1 MRAGDALYQTTY
13 AYDPLV
19 SVTAADGA
27 ATSYVYATAANS
39 SAWSTTVT
47 DAAGKKKIYVTDALG
62 RVITVYED
70 PNGANYAAS
79 YFYDPLGDLTGV
91 VQGYCPSHQ
100 GQELADVVAAG
111 QLGHHAAVIGVQLD
125 LAVQRMGQQPLPGR
139 VRLPAQQ
146 RHAGLVAGALDAQD
160 RPVVDRL

>member
-1 MRAGDALYQTTY
+1 MSKSHRFPLVQFRENRTRQETPRSLLNHARYDAVDRT
-13 AYDPLV
+13 V
-19 SVTAADGA
+19 SVTAEDGA

-62 RVITVYED
+62 RLITVYED

-91 VQGYCPSHQ
+91 VQGYCPGCQSRTLDSLQ
-100 GQELADVVAAG
+100 RLA
-111 QLGHHAAVIGVQLD
+111 LGN
-125 LAVQRMGQQPLPGR
+125 
-139 VRLPAQQ
+139 RLNLQTA
-146 RHAGLVAGALDAQD
+146 HSYNV
-160 RPVVDRL
+160 